1 MKTVA
6 ILATLD
12 TKADEAD
19 FMRQEIERLGGK
31 ALLID
36 LSVIGES
43 AIKADVA
50 KEEVIIAGGSS
61 NLAELL
67 DSPSRE
73 KASPFIVT

>member
-19 FMRQEIERLGGK
+19 FMRQEIERLGGN

-36 LSVIGES
+36 LSLIGDAS
-43 AIKADVA
+43 IKADVS
-50 KEEVIIAGGSS
+50 KEEVIEAGGST
-61 NLAELL
+61 LTETA
-67 DSPSRE
+67 R
-73 KASPFIVT
+73 